1 MENETERR
9 SESPSWYSKC
19 FEYLR
24 NRNRIG
30 PGKVELPDCD
40 FFLVEPRRTLRI
52 LRPALKSGRFYET
65 NDHDRPE
72 SVNDNFFSRWSRR
85 PHPSGNCRCSFR
97 QSNNISRLSTTEE
110 QIISAEI
117 NRIRTSLC
125 EAKTG
130 EEIAE
135 IEKRLSITLE
145 NLRVNSS
152 DVETKI
158 RDEKSF
164 EKSLQKQQQQ
174 KKQKLCGDVE
184 DDDEKAVK
192 NKIVRDLE
200 RYLVFLITLLF
211 LNSFLPFFV

>member
-1 MENETERR
+1 MDRTETLG
-9 SESPSWYSKC
+9 PPWYLKC

-40 FFLVEPRRTLRI
+40 FFIVEPRRTLRI
-52 LRPALKSGRFYET
+52 LRPSLKSGRFYESNEHGT
-65 NDHDRPE
+65 TE
-72 SVNDNFFSRWSRR
+72 VMNDNFFSRWSVR

-97 QSNNISRLSTTEE
+97 QSNRVSTTEE

-130 EEIAE
+130 EDIAE
-135 IEKRLSITLE
+135 IEKRVSLTLE
-145 NLRVNSS
+145 NLRVTN
-152 DVETKI
+152 DETKI
-158 RDEKSF
+158 RGDKTF
-164 EKSLQKQQQQ
+164 EKI
-174 KKQKLCGDVE
+174 DVSN
-184 DDDEKAVK
+184 DEVAAK

-200 RYLVFLITLLF
+200 RLVLLI
-211 LNSFLPFFV
+211 